1 MDFLNAFKISAS
13 GLTAQRSKINVIA
26 ENIANA
32 ETTRTA
38 DGTPYNRKMVV
49 LKAIE
54 DGEETF
60 QDVLSAQAGKPAGSV
75 DVADVLAPGNN
86 YKMVYN
92 PHHPDADEE
101 GYVTM
106 PNIDPL
112 VELSDMMVARR
123 AYGANATVIENT
135 KSMILDALKI
145 GK

>member
-26 ENIANA
+26 DNIANA

-49 LKAIE
+49 LKETPDRQSFE
-54 DGEETF
+54 DA
-60 QDVLSAQAGKPAGSV
+60 LSEQTDKTAGGV
-75 DVADVLAPGNN
+75 DVAGVIAPENN
-86 YKMVYN
+86 YKMIYN
-92 PHHPDADEE
+92 PHHPDANEK

-123 AYGANATVIENT
+123 AYGANATAIEST

>member
-38 DGTPYNRKMVV
+38 DGTPYNRKMVI
-49 LKAIE
+49 LKETI
-54 DGEETF
+54 GTETF
-60 QDVLSAQAGKPAGSV
+60 QDALSAEEKNPGGGV
-75 DVADVLAPGNN
+75 EVAEVMAPKNN
-86 YKMVYN
+86 YKTVYN
-92 PHHPDADEE
+92 PHHPDADED